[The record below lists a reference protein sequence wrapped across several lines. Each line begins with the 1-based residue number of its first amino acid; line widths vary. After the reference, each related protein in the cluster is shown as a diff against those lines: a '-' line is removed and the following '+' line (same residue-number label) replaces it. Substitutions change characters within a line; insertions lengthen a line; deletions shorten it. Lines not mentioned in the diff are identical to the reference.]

1 MGLVRV
7 EIIVNVLKM
16 DALLDIIKKNKITGM
31 TVFKGLGCG
40 VQYGTPEYRE
50 NDTSVIELLD
60 KVIVMIVMPEEELDT
75 FIRHVEKGLYTG
87 HIGDGK
93 IFVSRVENAFRIRT
107 GEEGHEAIV
116 PGNL

>member
-16 DALLDIIKKNKITGM
+16 DALLEIVKKNKITGM

-50 NDTSVIELLD
+50 EDTSVIELLD
-60 KVIVMIVMPEEELDT
+60 KVIVMIVMSEDDLDS
-75 FIRHVEKGLYTG
+75 FIDHVEKGLYTG

-93 IFVSRVENAFRIRT
+93 IFVSHVENAFRIRT
-107 GEEGHEAIV
+107 GEEGHDAIV
-116 PGNL
+116 AGNL